1 MTDLKTRLLEAVHE
15 DLEQIEAALKTHL
28 TPDLDLVSEV
38 AGHIL
43 FSGGKR
49 IRPLLIVLCAR
60 LCGYEGKYVHHF
72 TTAFEYLHTATLLHD
87 DLVDDAALRR
97 GKPVANALWGNSVA
111 VLVGDFLF
119 ARASGLAASTQI
131 MEGIEII
138 ARVTEKM
145 TQGELFQLAKKGKLD
160 LTEQEYMDVIQWKTG
175 VLFQGSCEIGAGL
188 AEAEESR
195 KAALSDYGLNL
206 GIAFQ
211 MADDLLDYTRNE
223 NKALGKNPG
232 ADLREGKLTLPVIHG
247 LKNAE
252 GKDRAFMEDMIRS
265 KNFSLEAFHNLVDLL
280 ETNGGMAYTREKAKA
295 YVEKAKA
302 CLDLFP
308 DSKTREILKSFADY
322 ALFRSA

>member
-1 MTDLKTRLLEAVHE
+1 MTHLKTRLLEAVE
-15 DLEQIEAALKTHL
+15 DDLERIEAALKVHL
-28 TPDLDLVSEV
+28 TPDLALVSEV

-60 LCGYEGKYVHHF
+60 LCGYEGPYVHHF
-72 TTAFEYLHTATLLHD
+72 TTAFEYLHAATLLHD
-87 DLVDDAALRR
+87 DLVDGAALRR
-97 GKPVANALWGNSVA
+97 GKPVANSLWGNSVA

-119 ARASGLAASTQI
+119 ARSSRLVASTKI

-175 VLFQGSCEIGAGL
+175 VLFQGSCEIGAGM
-188 AEAEESR
+188 ARADEGR

-206 GIAFQ
+206 GLAFQ

-232 ADLREGKLTLPVIHG
+232 ADLREGKLTLPVIHS
-247 LKNAE
+247 LKNA
-252 GKDRAFMEDMIRS
+252 GGQDRAFMENLIQNQD
-265 KNFSLEAFHNLVDLL
+265 FSVEAFHQLIDLL
-280 ETNGGMAYTREKAKA
+280 EKHGGMAYTQEKAKA
-295 YVEKAKA
+295 HVEKAKNS
-302 CLDLFP
+302 LGLFP
-308 DSKTREILKSFADY
+308 ESKVRGILEAFADY
-322 ALFRSA
+322 ALVRNT

>member
-1 MTDLKTRLLEAVHE
+1 MTDLKTQLLEVVHD
-15 DLEQIEAALKTHL
+15 DLEQIEKALKCHL
-28 TPDLDLVSEV
+28 TPDLGLVSDV

-60 LCGYEGKYVHHF
+60 LCGYEGKFVHYF

-87 DLVDDAALRR
+87 DLVDDAVLRR
-97 GKPVANALWGNSVA
+97 GKPVANSLWGNSVA

-119 ARASGLAASTQI
+119 ARASALAASTQI
-131 MEGIEII
+131 MEGIEIL

-145 TQGELFQLAKKGKLD
+145 TQGELFQLDRKGKLD

-188 AEAEESR
+188 ARAEDSR
-195 KAALSDYGLNL
+195 KTALSDYGLNL

-211 MADDLLDYTRNE
+211 MADDLLDYSRNE
-223 NKALGKNPG
+223 NKTLGKDSG
-232 ADLREGKLTLPVIHG
+232 ADLREGKLTLPIIHG
-247 LKNAE
+247 LKNAR
-252 GKDRAFMEDMIRS
+252 GQDRAFMEQMIQN
-265 KNFSLEAFHNLVDLL
+265 KDFSLEGFHRLLDLL
-280 ETNGGMAYTREKAKA
+280 EIYGGMAYTREKAKD

-308 DSKTREILKSFADY
+308 ASQTREVLKAFADY
-322 ALFRSA
+322 SLFRSA